1 MNSLVY
7 PLLLVGALIVLKIF
21 DNWRQLRKVPGPL
34 LASLTDF
41 WRAWYQY
48 HGQLRDKLVRLHEE
62 HGPIVRYGVHSISLS
77 DPSAIDI
84 IYGSRQGFTTV
95 RFSLKSSFL
104 DNQSLEL
111 TFSQAES
118 YKVLIGISNGK
129 EVPSL
134 VSTSDEARHGALR
147 RAVAGAFSP
156 NGVLEYE
163 TFVDETITELVD
175 VLRAKK
181 GAFDLAATILFYT
194 MDAAGR
200 FSFGEP
206 LGCLQSDS
214 DVGGSI
220 QMIRDR
226 FNHWGCWASLPWLER
241 LAYRNPLAMRQK
253 RAPSSMAA
261 AAMQKLKARMS
272 VTEEKEAGRPADL
285 LSKFIEASRAHPEV
299 LDTAGVVGMLMSTI
313 SGAGDTTA
321 SSVVAVLY
329 YLMKNPAVT
338 TKLREELATAS
349 LSKPVPEFSQVSKL
363 PYLHA
368 VIREAARLAPTSTW
382 PIERRVPAGGV
393 TIAGMYIP
401 AGTSVGILAMATHLD
416 RAVFG
421 DDVYTFRP
429 ERWLTAKTEEFR
441 RMEGAFMAFSRGRRV
456 CLGQHIAV
464 LQMKKVLS
472 VLVSDFDV
480 SNLPSFV
487 KTDQTEDVL
496 LIMV

>member
-1 MNSLVY
+1 M
-7 PLLLVGALIVLKIF
+7 
-21 DNWRQLRKVPGPL
+21 
-34 LASLTDF
+34 
-41 WRAWYQY
+41 
-48 HGQLRDKLVRLHEE
+48 
-62 HGPIVRYGVHSISLS
+62 
-77 DPSAIDI
+77 
-84 IYGSRQGFTTV
+84 
-95 RFSLKSSFL
+95 
-104 DNQSLEL
+104 
-111 TFSQAES
+111 
-118 YKVLIGISNGK
+118 LIGISNGR

-163 TFVDETITELVD
+163 PFVNETIVELID
-175 VLRAKK
+175 VLRVKK
-181 GAFDLAATILFYT
+181 RAFDLSATILFYT
-194 MDAAGR
+194 MDAAAR

-206 LGCLQSDS
+206 LGCLRTDG

-226 FNHWGCWASLPWLER
+226 FNHWGWWASLPWLER
-241 LAYRNPLAMRQK
+241 LVYRNPVAMRQK

-272 VTEEKEAGRPADL
+272 LEGEKEAGRPADL
-285 LSKFIEASRAHPEV
+285 LSKFVKASCAHPEV

-329 YLMKNPAVT
+329 YLMKNPAAMA
-338 TKLREELATAS
+338 KLREELATAS
-349 LSKPVPEFSQVSKL
+349 LSKPIPKFSQVSKL

-393 TIAGMYIP
+393 TIAGTYIP
-401 AGTSVGILAMATHLD
+401 AGTSVGILAMALHLD
-416 RAVFG
+416 RTVFG

-429 ERWLTAKTEEFR
+429 ERWLTTKTEEVR
-441 RMEGAFMAFSRGRRV
+441 KMEGAFMAFSRGRRV

-480 SNLPSFV
+480 SNFPLFDE
-487 KTDQTEDVL
+487 TGQTENYL
-496 LIMV
+496 LIIV

>member
-1 MNSLVY
+1 M
-7 PLLLVGALIVLKIF
+7 
-21 DNWRQLRKVPGPL
+21 R
-34 LASLTDF
+34 
-41 WRAWYQY
+41 
-48 HGQLRDKLVRLHEE
+48 
-62 HGPIVRYGVHSISLS
+62 
-77 DPSAIDI
+77 
-84 IYGSRQGFTTV
+84 
-95 RFSLKSSFL
+95 
-104 DNQSLEL
+104 L
-111 TFSQAES
+111 TFCQAES

-163 TFVDETITELVD
+163 PFVDETIVELID

-206 LGCLQSDS
+206 LGCLRTDG

-220 QMIRDR
+220 QMIRNR
-226 FNHWGCWASLPWLER
+226 FNHWGWWASLPWLER
-241 LAYRNPLAMRQK
+241 LVYRNPVAMRQK

-261 AAMQKLKARMS
+261 AAMQKLQARMNI
-272 VTEEKEAGRPADL
+272 TEEAGRSADL
-285 LSKFIEASRAHPEV
+285 LSKFIEASRAHPEI

-321 SSVVAVLY
+321 SSVVAVLF
-329 YLMKNPAVT
+329 YLMKDPAVMA
-338 TKLREELATAS
+338 KLREELAAAS
-349 LSKPVPEFSQVSKL
+349 LSKPVPKFSQVSKL

-368 VIREAARLAPTSTW
+368 VIREAARLAPSSTW

-416 RAVFG
+416 QTVFG
-421 DDVYTFRP
+421 HDVYTFRP
-429 ERWLTAKTEEFR
+429 ERWLTTKTEAIR
-441 RMEGAFMAFSRGRRV
+441 RMEGAYMAFSRGRRV

-480 SNLPSFV
+480 SVIFLGLKFSY
-487 KTDQTEDVL
+487 
-496 LIMV
+496 